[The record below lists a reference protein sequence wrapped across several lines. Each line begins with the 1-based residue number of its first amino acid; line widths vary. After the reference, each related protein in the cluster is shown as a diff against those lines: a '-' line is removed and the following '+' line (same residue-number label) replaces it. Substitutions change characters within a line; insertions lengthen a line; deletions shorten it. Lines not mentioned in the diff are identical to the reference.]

1 MDGGMNEVQYFNE
14 VYNKFWENQTR
25 KYGYSVYEKSLVRLI
40 ARSRPKSVFEVG
52 IGTGWPIGAALKEK
66 GIWVCG
72 CDLAESAVLSAREM
86 LGNQD
91 GIWAGDVLS
100 YEGEEQFDVVYCVR
114 ASWYIPDYYATLKKM
129 ISMTKVGGYI
139 VFDIMDN
146 FSLYCMRLNLQ
157 KLVDKYFRLWG
168 VERDEIYGQ
177 HFLNPV
183 RMKLFLGKNGLRY
196 RCWGEREIT
205 KCTDIWNTPKIVF
218 LCRRER

>member
-1 MDGGMNEVQYFNE
+1 MNEVRYFNE
-14 VYNKFWENQTR
+14 VYNKFWESQTR
-25 KYGYSVYEKSLVRLI
+25 KYGYGDYEKNLVRLI

-66 GIWVCG
+66 GIRVCG
-72 CDLAESAVLSAREM
+72 CDLAESAVLSARES
-86 LGNQD
+86 LGSQD

-100 YEGEEQFDVVYCVR
+100 YEGEERFDVVYCVR

-129 ISMTKVGGYI
+129 ISMTKPRGYI

-146 FSLYCMRLNLQ
+146 FSLYCMRLNAY

-168 VERDEIYGQ
+168 WERDGVYGQ
-177 HFLNPV
+177 HFINPV
-183 RMKLFLGKNGLRY
+183 RMKLFLRKNGLRY

-205 KCTDIWNTPKIVF
+205 KSRDVWNTPKIVF

>member
-1 MDGGMNEVQYFNE
+1 MNEVRYFNE
-14 VYNKFWENQTR
+14 IYNKFWENQSR
-25 KYGYSVYEKSLVRLI
+25 KYGYGVYEKNLVRLI
-40 ARSRPKSVFEVG
+40 ARPRPESVFEVG

-66 GIWVCG
+66 GIRVCG
-72 CDLAESAVLSAREM
+72 CDLAESAVLSARER

-129 ISMTKVGGYI
+129 ISMTKAGGYI
-139 VFDIMDN
+139 VFDIMNN

-157 KLVDKYFRLWG
+157 KLADQYFRLWG
-168 VERDEIYGQ
+168 VERAEVYGQ
-177 HFLNPV
+177 HFINPA
-183 RMKLFLGKNGLRY
+183 RMKLFFGKNGLRY
-196 RCWGEREIT
+196 RCWGERKIT
-205 KCTDIWNTPKIVF
+205 RSTDVWNTPKIVF